1 MDATNNIATDLF
13 YKIRSRFKGLKLG
26 DDAGSITINPEQAR
40 FFDFDYNEGDKN
52 IGHVS
57 ISLAEPNSMKVY
69 FSNGITE
76 GMDDPQKDNWY
87 GFLKELR
94 KFSKR
99 RLLAFDTRDI
109 AKDNLDQRD
118 YAFLSQYSNPQA
130 DSDTIVKPVGEN
142 KMNESTLYGTKKQ
155 SFQKLED
162 TRLIIK
168 HSKTLADDT
177 EMKPGDRSRNIAALF
192 VENSQGERFK
202 YPFIHLAGARAMQR
216 HVANGGA
223 PYDAIGESIIK
234 MSEEIAQLKSFTGY
248 VVRNDLMN
256 SDTNSVVERSKG
268 QLDSLRERIAK
279 IAKQPHYESYIESF
293 QAPEA
298 MEVPDDVMEQFKD
311 QFTIRNFKEDLTSVF
326 PVLYRLMKED
336 EIVGYDD
343 IVEMT
348 ATESDEYHCKD
359 CNDVMHKPTTDC
371 KHDSHDENGSH
382 WVDNNGNGIHDMDEA
397 SDPFAAFE
405 NWAMNLGE
413 ESPLTAGSDEEIK
426 EAVASLNELVN
437 QDFPVGVDGTN
448 AIQSLKGVIE
458 DNRLYNDIKMKAKE
472 DPNADARPLVKACVE
487 ENAPEQLESLD
498 FGDMADE
505 PAVSADQAEPPM
517 EGMMPEEFEGECE
530 FEYTGD
536 DGETQMGTLHYKAKI
551 ESDDGPA
558 RIIVDPK
565 SLRGEA
571 DPMSDPNGGNA
582 KVDDELATMQV
593 VPGGDFHEEA
603 LQFAEEDAQEMY
615 DNADHKQHEGTLKDS
630 RMGDA
635 LIGAEEILGDFTDDN
650 QKLTMPKEKVK
661 AAIKAG
667 KYEAADAMFA
677 IDMVDTDFDDEGNYT
692 NQDNPDFGE
701 GNKFSG
707 ERDKAIKA
715 GKKEFKVA
723 GKSYDINE
731 VAQFIVSMY
740 DKSSGT
746 FPKGPE
752 GVATMVDKKFGEHA
766 GQVARKMVER
776 MAPAQEQGAEE
787 LEELER
793 IKTLAGAY

>member
-26 DDAGSITINPEQAR
+26 DAAGAITINPEEAR

-57 ISLAEPNSMKVY
+57 ISLAEANSMKVY

-76 GMDDPQKDNWY
+76 GMDDSQKDNWY

-130 DSDTIVKPVGEN
+130 DNDTIVKPVGEN

-168 HSKTLADDT
+168 HSKKLADDT

-192 VENSQGERFK
+192 VENQEGERFK

-268 QLDSLRERIAK
+268 QLDALRERIAK
-279 IAKQPHYESYIESF
+279 ISKQAHYESYVESF

-311 QFTIRNFKEDLTSVF
+311 QFTVRNFKEDLTSVF

-348 ATESDEYHCKD
+348 KT
-359 CNDVMHKPTTDC
+359 N
-371 KHDSHDENGSH
+371 SHDENG
-382 WVDNNGNGIHDMDEA
+382 NGIDDMDEA

-405 NWAMNLGE
+405 NWAMALGE
-413 ESPLTAGSDEEIK
+413 DSPLTAGSDEEIK
-426 EAVASLNELVN
+426 EAVASLNELVS

-448 AIQSLKGVIE
+448 AIQSLKGIIE
-458 DNRLYNDIKMKAKE
+458 DNRLFNDIKMKAKE
-472 DPNADARPLVKACVE
+472 DPNSDARPLVKAWVE
-487 ENAPEQLESLD
+487 EHAPEQLEALD
-498 FGDMADE
+498 FGDMIDE
-505 PAVSADQAEPPM
+505 PAVSADQAEPQQ
-517 EGMMPEEFEGECE
+517 EGFMPDEFEGEFDWE
-530 FEYTGD
+530 GTGD
-536 DGETQMGTLHYKAKI
+536 DGEMTPCTVSYKASI
-551 ESDDGPA
+551 EGDDGPV
-558 RIIVDPK
+558 RIVVDPK
-565 SLRGEA
+565 SIEIHCQQDGNSKLGF
-571 DPMSDPNGGNA
+571 DPDMDLEMQ
-582 KVDDELATMQV
+582 DMDELMAACQ
-593 VPGGDFHEEA
+593 
-603 LQFAEEDAQEMY
+603 EDAQETY
-615 DNADHKQHEGTLKDS
+615 DNADHKDHGSYEGTQKEGRVS
-630 RMGDA
+630 DA
-635 LIGAEEILGDFTDDN
+635 LIGAEEILGDFTDED
-650 QKLTMPKEKVK
+650 QKLKMPKDKVK
-661 AAIKAG
+661 DAIRNG
-667 KYEAADAMFA
+667 KYDAADAMFA
-677 IDMVDTDFDDEGNYT
+677 IDMVDTDFDDEGNYIEK
-692 NQDNPDFGE
+692 QDEPDFGE

-707 ERDKAIKA
+707 AMDKAKKA
-715 GKKEFKVA
+715 GKKSFEVD

-740 DKSSGT
+740 DRNSGT

-752 GVATMVDKKFGEHA
+752 GVATMVDKKFGEEA
-766 GQVARKMVER
+766 GMIARKMVER